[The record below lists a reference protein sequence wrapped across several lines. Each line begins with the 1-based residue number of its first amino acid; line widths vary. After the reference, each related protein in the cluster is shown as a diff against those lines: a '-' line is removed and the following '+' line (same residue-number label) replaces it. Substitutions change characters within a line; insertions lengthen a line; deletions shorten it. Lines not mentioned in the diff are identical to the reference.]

1 MGDLSLSTIANVAE
15 IIGAGSIITG
25 LIFGWFQIRH
35 FRAQQRDAVAINLM
49 QTFYSDDLAEAQA
62 TIHAFAQAG
71 VSRLVWTC
79 RYENA
84 DHCRAELD
92 KLQPLLA
99 GC

>member
-1 MGDLSLSTIANVAE
+1 ME
-15 IIGAGSIITG
+15 
-25 LIFGWFQIRH
+25 
-35 FRAQQRDAVAINLM
+35 
-49 QTFYSDDLAEAQA
+49 LAEAQA

-71 VSRLVWTC
+71 VSRLVWVC